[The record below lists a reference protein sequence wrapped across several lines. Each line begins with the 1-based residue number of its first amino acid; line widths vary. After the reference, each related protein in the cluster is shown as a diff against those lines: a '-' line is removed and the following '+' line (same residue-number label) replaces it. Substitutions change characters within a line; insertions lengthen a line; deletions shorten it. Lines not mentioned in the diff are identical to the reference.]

1 MERATDQRMDQVT
14 LGRTGLRV
22 GVMGLGAG
30 GHSRLGQSQ
39 GKSEADSIAVV
50 RRALE
55 LGVNLI
61 DTAEGYKTEPI
72 IAKALKGVPRDAYVL
87 STKKGPRDKDRL
99 LSAEEY
105 RAGIDASLQRLEVDY
120 IDIFHVHGVKVHE
133 YPHVREELIPVLQQA
148 RDQGKIGWLGITES
162 FGEDTTHQALE
173 TAIKDKVWD
182 VMMIGF
188 NLLNHSARHKL
199 LPETQAQGVG
209 TLCMFAVR
217 RALSNPDA
225 LKELFDK
232 LVASGEINLD
242 GYNKDEP
249 LDFLTAPGVAG
260 SLTEAAYRYCRHEPG
275 IDVVLSG
282 TGSIEHLEEN
292 ARALQMPPLPQE
304 ALDRVN
310 KLFAGVTSVS
320 GN

>member
-1 MERATDQRMDQVT
+1 MEQVT

-50 RRALE
+50 RRAIE
-55 LGVNLI
+55 LGANLI
-61 DTAEGYKTEPI
+61 DTAEAYGTETI
-72 IAKALKGVPRDAYVL
+72 VGKAVAELPRDSYVL
-87 STKKGPRDKDRL
+87 STKKGPRDKERL
-99 LSAEEY
+99 ISAAEY
-105 RAGIDASLQRLEVDY
+105 RAGVDAGLQRLGLDYVD
-120 IDIFHVHGVKVHE
+120 ILHVHGVMPHE
-133 YPHVREELIPVLQQA
+133 YDHVRAEILPVLLQL
-148 RDQGKIGWLGITES
+148 RDEGKIRWLGITENFTS
-162 FGEDTTHQALE
+162 DTTHKTLTAAL
-173 TAIKDKVWD
+173 KDKVWD

-188 NLLNHSARHKL
+188 NLLNHTARHHI

-225 LKELFDK
+225 LKELLDK
-232 LVASGEINLD
+232 LSASGDIDLTA
-242 GYNKDEP
+242 YNADAP
-249 LDFLTAPGVAG
+249 LDFLSAPGVAT

-282 TGSIEHLEEN
+282 TGSITHLEDN
-292 ARALQMPPLPQE
+292 ARALQLPRLPQT

-310 KLFAGVTSVS
+310 QLFARVDSVS

>member
-1 MERATDQRMDQVT
+1 MQQVT

-55 LGVNLI
+55 LGANLI
-61 DTAEGYKTEPI
+61 DTAEGYRTEPLI
-72 IAKALKGVPRDAYVL
+72 GKALEGVPRDSYVL
-87 STKKGPRDKDRL
+87 STKKGPRTKERL
-99 LSAEEY
+99 ISGEEY
-105 RAGIDASLQRLEVDY
+105 RAGIDTGLQRLGLDY
-120 IDIFHVHGVKVHE
+120 IDILHVHGVLPHE
-133 YPHVREELIPVLQQA
+133 YTHVRQEILPVLQQL
-148 RDQGKIGWLGITES
+148 RDQGKVRWLGITENFS
-162 FGEDTTHQALE
+162 SDTTHQTLTA
-173 TAIKDKVWD
+173 AIKDNVWD

-188 NLLNHSARHKL
+188 NMLNHSARHKL
-199 LPETQAQGVG
+199 LPATQAQGVG

-217 RALSNPDA
+217 RALSKPEA
-225 LKELFDK
+225 LKEVLDQLEAK
-232 LVASGEINLD
+232 GEIDLA
-242 GYNKDEP
+242 GYNKENA
-249 LDFLTAPGVAG
+249 LDFLTEPGVAE

-282 TGSIEHLEEN
+282 TGSIDHLEKN
-292 ARALQMPPLPQE
+292 AEALQQPPLPQP

-310 KLFAGVTSVS
+310 KLFARVDSVS

>member
-1 MERATDQRMDQVT
+1 MEQVV

-39 GKSEADSIAVV
+39 GKSEAESIAVV

-61 DTAEGYKTEPI
+61 DTAEAYRTEPI
-72 IAKALKGVPRDAYVL
+72 VGKALAGVPRDSYVL
-87 STKKGPRDKDRL
+87 STKKGPRDGDRL
-99 LSAEEY
+99 ISAQEFRTAAE
-105 RAGIDASLQRLEVDY
+105 AGLRRLGLDY
-120 IDIFHVHGVKVHE
+120 VDIFHVHGVKPHE
-133 YPHVREELIPVLQQA
+133 YTHVRDELIPALLQL
-148 RDQGKIGWLGITES
+148 RDEGKIRWLGITENFS
-162 FGEDTTHQALE
+162 SETKHQTLAAAL
-173 TAIKDKVWD
+173 KDKVWD
-182 VMMIGF
+182 VMMVGF
-188 NLLNHSARHKL
+188 NLLNHSARHIL
-199 LPETQAQGVG
+199 FPETQAQGVG

-217 RALSNPDA
+217 RALSNADA
-225 LKELFDK
+225 LKELIDQ
-232 LVASGEINLD
+232 LVANGEIDLD

-249 LDFLTAPGVAG
+249 LDFLTAPGVAT

-282 TGSIEHLEEN
+282 TGSIAHLEEN
-292 ARALQMPPLPQE
+292 ARALQMPPLPQH
-304 ALDRVN
+304 ALDRAN
-310 KLFAGVTSVS
+310 KLFAGVDTVS

>member
-1 MERATDQRMDQVT
+1 MEQLS

-50 RRALE
+50 RRAVE
-55 LGVNLI
+55 LGANLI
-61 DTAEGYKTEPI
+61 DTAQAYGTEPI
-72 IAKALKGVPRDAYVL
+72 VGKAVAELPRDSYVL

-99 LSAEEY
+99 ISAAEY
-105 RAGIDASLQRLEVDY
+105 RAGVDAGLQRLGLDYVD
-120 IDIFHVHGVKVHE
+120 ILHVHGVLPHE
-133 YPHVREELIPVLQQA
+133 YDHVRAEILPVLLQL
-148 RDQGKIGWLGITES
+148 RDEGKIRWVGITENFTS
-162 FGEDTTHQALE
+162 DTTHKTLTAAL
-173 TAIKDKVWD
+173 KDKVWD
-182 VMMIGF
+182 VMMVGF
-188 NLLNHSARHKL
+188 NLLNHSARHHI
-199 LPETQAQGVG
+199 LPETLAQRVG

-225 LKELFDK
+225 LKELLAK
-232 LVASGEINLD
+232 LSASGDIDLT
-242 GYNKDEP
+242 GYNADTP
-249 LDFLTAPGVAG
+249 LDFLSAPGVAT

-282 TGSIEHLEEN
+282 TGSVAHLEDN
-292 ARALQMPPLPQE
+292 ARALQQPPLPQA

-310 KLFAGVTSVS
+310 RLFARVDSVS

>member
-1 MERATDQRMDQVT
+1 MQQVT

-55 LGVNLI
+55 LGANLI
-61 DTAEGYKTEPI
+61 DTAEAYRTEPI
-72 IAKALKGVPRDAYVL
+72 VGKALVGVPRDSYVL

-99 LSAEEY
+99 ISGKEY
-105 RAGIDASLQRLEVDY
+105 RNAVDAGLQRLRLDYVD
-120 IDIFHVHGVKVHE
+120 ILHVHGVMPHE
-133 YPHVREELIPVLQQA
+133 YTHVRDELVPVLLQL
-148 RDQGKIGWLGITES
+148 RDQGKIRWLGITENFS
-162 FGEDTTHQALE
+162 GDSTHKTLVAALQ
-173 TAIKDKVWD
+173 DKVWD
-182 VMMIGF
+182 VMMVGF
-188 NLLNHSARHKL
+188 NLLNHSARQRV
-199 LPETQAQGVG
+199 LPLTQAQGIG

-217 RALSNPDA
+217 RALSNAGA
-225 LKELFDK
+225 LKEL
-232 LVASGEINLD
+232 VAQLAANGEIDLT
-242 GYNKDEP
+242 GYNADAP
-249 LDFLTAPGVAG
+249 LDFLTAAGVAT

-275 IDVVLSG
+275 MDVILSG
-282 TGSIEHLEEN
+282 TGSIAHLEDN
-292 ARALQMPPLPQE
+292 ARALQLPPLPQE

-310 KLFAGVTSVS
+310 KLFAGVDSVS

>member
-1 MERATDQRMDQVT
+1 MQQVT

-39 GKSEADSIAVV
+39 GKSEAESVAVV
-50 RRALE
+50 RRAVE
-55 LGVNLI
+55 LGANLI
-61 DTAEGYKTEPI
+61 DTAEAYKTEPI
-72 IAKALKGVPRDAYVL
+72 VGKALVGLPRDSYVL

-99 LSAEEY
+99 ISAQEY
-105 RAGIDASLQRLEVDY
+105 RAGVEAGLQRLGLEYVD
-120 IDIFHVHGVKVHE
+120 ILHVHGVMPHE
-133 YPHVREELIPVLQQA
+133 YSHVREEILPVLQQF
-148 RDQGKIGWLGITES
+148 RDEGKIRWLGITENFS
-162 FGEDTTHQALE
+162 GDTTHQTLQAAL
-173 TAIKDKVWD
+173 KDKVWD
-182 VMMIGF
+182 VMMVGF
-188 NLLNHSARHKL
+188 NMLNHTARHTI

-225 LKELFDK
+225 IKEL
-232 LVASGEINLD
+232 LTQLEGEGKIDLT
-242 GYNKDEP
+242 GYNRDEP
-249 LDFLTAPGVAG
+249 LDFLTAPGVAT

-275 IDVVLSG
+275 MDVILSG
-282 TGSIEHLEEN
+282 TGSIDHLEDN
-292 ARALQMPPLPQE
+292 ANALQLPPLPKE

-310 KLFAGVTSVS
+310 KLFAKVDSVS

>member
-1 MERATDQRMDQVT
+1 MQQVT

-61 DTAEGYKTEPI
+61 DTAEAYGTEQI
-72 IAKALKGVPRDAYVL
+72 VGKALAGVPRDSYVL
-87 STKKGPRDKDRL
+87 STKKGPRDGDRPI
-99 LSAEEY
+99 SATEY
-105 RAGIDASLQRLEVDY
+105 RAAVDEGLKRLGLDYVD
-120 IDIFHVHGVKVHE
+120 IWHVHGVKPQE
-133 YPHVREELIPVLQQA
+133 YAHVREELIPVLLQL
-148 RDQGKIGWLGITES
+148 RDEGKIRWLGITEN
-162 FGEDTTHQALE
+162 FTTETKHEMLIMALQ
-173 TAIKDKVWD
+173 DKVWD
-182 VMMIGF
+182 VMMVGF
-188 NLLNHSARHKL
+188 NLLNHSARHTV
-199 LPETQAQGVG
+199 LPQTQAQGIG

-225 LKELFDK
+225 LKELIQK
-232 LVASGEINLD
+232 LASTGEIDLT
-242 GYNKDEP
+242 GYNPAAP
-249 LDFLTAPGVAG
+249 LDFLSAPGVAT
-260 SLTEAAYRYCRHEPG
+260 SLTEAAYRYCHYEPG

-282 TGSIEHLEEN
+282 TGSVAHLEEN
-292 ARALQMPPLPQE
+292 ARALQLPPLPAD
-304 ALDRVN
+304 ALARAN
-310 KLFAGVTSVS
+310 KLFAGVDSVS